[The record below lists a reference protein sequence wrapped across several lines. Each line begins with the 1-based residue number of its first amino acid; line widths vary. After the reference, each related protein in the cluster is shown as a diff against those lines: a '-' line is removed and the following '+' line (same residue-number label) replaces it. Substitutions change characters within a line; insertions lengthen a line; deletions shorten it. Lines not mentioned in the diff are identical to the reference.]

1 MKRKLTFCVKNYFFW
16 LLFPAL
22 TCFGSQVGAQVSV
35 LGDTV
40 ISFTATNQVYS
51 LNLNGRNPA
60 EFSNIRWR
68 ALGDLQL
75 DSVSLDGFSASF
87 SSVSRSPVNNFG
99 YGKARVVV
107 SYVDSLIS
115 ALCGPQTRGLDVFK
129 TFGEQF
135 GVGIVGPSC
144 VNSGDT
150 VTFSIDPLVSVNIND
165 RIGIDQ
171 YRWILPTGWESGIQF
186 FSGDSSSITFI
197 AGPLSVSGNDTL
209 KVDIGLSNFTD
220 GFEYALPLQ
229 QSVAEPIFLQP
240 PPECVPVSQS
250 TLEIEIDTVSGV
262 TYNWQVPTGWR
273 FTGGT
278 ADSTSRIVLN
288 INDRDGEIILTATG
302 KCDEPLIREFTI
314 NRELDASTSIIGSG
328 PAADGCVNRPGVY
341 TFSVNAPIEINWTAP
356 MGWIV
361 DPVNPNISTVNIT
374 AQPTAQSGFIFAQ
387 SLLCGGPLDSL
398 FISIAPDTPG
408 MIIGNSCLPSASTT
422 QETYSVAPAENAVS
436 YTWSSSNPNWILSEV
451 TTTNPSVQITPDGT
465 SGSTI
470 SVRANGC
477 ANSGTR
483 TLQVEYAPEPPLIGG
498 DICIPAGG
506 GSQTSFQFNVTNP
519 VAGTTYIWRVTG
531 GLTIVSGQNSATINV
546 SATGDVTGDTVEVS
560 AITCDTVTTTR
571 TVTVEGDQGFNFG
584 ISEVDFGSFRV
595 AVVSAP
601 GFNSEGATFTWRLD
615 GNLLSSGPNA
625 SVSILCSQSGNL
637 TVDIEKQSDCVVAS
651 ASRVLDVCPGAR
663 STSSNRVGGN
673 TQVER
678 TLGNISDI
686 LLYPNPARGEVNI
699 QLPPNNGNWQFSLIS
714 DQGKILWQGTSSN
727 DSEMKVNIS
736 SIAPGQYYL
745 VGNDGE
751 EQVIK
756 KLVIQ

>member
-1 MKRKLTFCVKNYFFW
+1 MKRKLTTSKKYRWVLSLFFAFQC
-16 LLFPAL
+16 LAFLKV
-22 TCFGSQVGAQVSV
+22 TAQVSV
-35 LGDTV
+35 SGPPTMDV
-40 ISFTATNQVYS
+40 SA
-51 LNLNGRNPA
+51 
-60 EFSNIRWR
+60 SNIAYQLDIGSRDPSEFTNITWR

-75 DSVSLDGFSASF
+75 VSVSPDGFTARF
-87 SSVSRSPVNNFG
+87 SSTSRSPVNELG
-99 YGKARVVV
+99 YGKGRVIV
-107 SYVDSLIS
+107 SYIDSLIS
-115 ALCGPQTRGLDVFK
+115 AICGPQSRGLDVLK
-129 TFGEQF
+129 TFGEQP
-135 GVGIVGPSC
+135 GVDIIGVSC
-144 VNSGDT
+144 VNPGDT
-150 VTFSIDPLVSVNIND
+150 VTYSIDPLVSVNIND

-171 YRWILPTGWESGIQF
+171 YRWVLPPGWESGIQF

-197 AGPLSVSGNDTL
+197 VGPVSGNDTL
-209 KVDIGLSNFTD
+209 KVDIGLANFED
-220 GFEYALPLQ
+220 SFEYILPLE
-229 QSVAEPIFLQP
+229 QSVAEPIFLTP
-240 PPECVPVSQS
+240 PPGCIPVSQS
-250 TLEIEIDTVSGV
+250 TLEIEIDAVSGV
-262 TYNWQVPTGWR
+262 NYTWDVPLDWT

-278 ADSTSRIVLN
+278 SNSTSRILLN
-288 INDRDGEIILTATG
+288 INNRPGEIILTAQAG
-302 KCDEPLIREFTI
+302 DCDEPLIREFTI
-314 NRELDASTSIIGSG
+314 NRELDASTSITGSG

-356 MGWIV
+356 MGWTV
-361 DPVNPNISTVNIT
+361 DPVNSNNPTVNIT
-374 AQPTAQSGFIFAQ
+374 AQPTAQSGYIRAQ
-387 SLLCGGPLDSL
+387 SLLCGGPVDSL

-408 MIIGNSCLPSASTT
+408 MIMGNSCLPAASTM
-422 QETYSVAPAENAVS
+422 QETYSVAPVENAVS
-436 YTWSSSNPNWILSEV
+436 YTWSSSNPNWVLSEI
-451 TTTNPSVQITPDGT
+451 TTTTPSVQITPDGT

-483 TLQVEYAPEPPLIGG
+483 TLQVEYAPTPPLIGG

-519 VAGTTYIWRVTG
+519 VAGTTYRWRVTG
-531 GLTIVSGQNSATINV
+531 GLTIVSGQNSAMINV

-560 AITCDTVTTTR
+560 AITCDTVTTVR
-571 TVTVEGDQGFNFG
+571 TVTVEGDQGFDFT

-601 GFNSEGATFTWRLD
+601 GFDSEGATFTWRLN

-637 TVDIEKQSDCVVAS
+637 TVNIEKQSDCVVAS
-651 ASRVLDVCPGAR
+651 ASRVINVCPGAR

-673 TQVER
+673 TQDEG
-678 TLGNISDI
+678 TLGNISDV
-686 LLYPNPARGEVNI
+686 LLYPNPARDEVNI
-699 QLPPNNGNWQFSLIS
+699 QLPPTNGNWQFSLIS

-727 DSEMKVNIS
+727 DDGMKINVS